1 MEDEKDKTIDHELKI
16 NQLYL
21 AIIARY
27 KEYIEEMEHL
37 SIAELPSLVTP
48 KNDLVMKK
56 ANEIKNAFGMYNYN
70 DNFYEASVEAFYFVK
85 KEIEDIAMPLE
96 FWLRPEETLSF
107 GVGDILDKNILLCTI
122 LIVLGNPSSKV
133 LVYVKEGSRKVL
145 TYYELDNKAYL
156 LDFASGF
163 KKFESRDALVKSL
176 GDEAEATCYEFNDKM
191 YIDII

>member
-27 KEYIEEMEHL
+27 KEYIEEREHL

-56 ANEIKNAFGMYNYN
+56 ATEIKNTFGMYNYTE
-70 DNFYEASVEAFYFVK
+70 NFYEASVDAFYFVK

-96 FWLRPEETLSF
+96 FWLKPEETLSF

-122 LIVLGNPSSKV
+122 LIVLGNPSAKV
-133 LVYVKEGSRKVL
+133 LVYVKDSSRKVL
-145 TYYELDNKAYL
+145 TYYELEKKAYL

-163 KKFESRDALVKSL
+163 KKFENRDALVKSL
-176 GDEAEATCYEFNDKM
+176 GEPEEATCYEFNDKM